1 MGRES
6 VGARLGKVGIFG
18 GTFDP
23 PHLGHLIVAGEVA
36 EALDLD
42 RVVWIPTGR
51 PPHKAGGD
59 PSPADVRARMTEA
72 ATADARLFEVS
83 TLELARDGV
92 SYTVDTLRELHEQR
106 PDARF
111 HLILGADQFG
121 AFSTW
126 REPEE
131 VARLAGLAVM
141 DRDGVA
147 AEALDPGIPVEYTV
161 VPVTR
166 IDISSTEV
174 RRRVRDGSS
183 VRYLVPDAVRRI
195 IEDHGLYARSE

>member
-6 VGARLGKVGIFG
+6 VDASTERIGVFG

-23 PHLGHLIVAGEVA
+23 PHLGHLIVARDVA

-42 RVVWIPTGR
+42 GVLWIPTGR
-51 PPHKAGGD
+51 PSHKEGGD
-59 PSPADVRARMTEA
+59 LSPADVRLRMTEA
-72 ATADARLFEVS
+72 ATADTRLFEVS
-83 TLELARDGV
+83 ELELERDGV
-92 SYTVDTLRELHEQR
+92 SYTVDTLRALREQR
-106 PDARF
+106 PDTRF

-121 AFSTW
+121 AFASW
-126 REPEE
+126 REPVA

-147 AEALDPGIPVEYTV
+147 AETLDPGIPVEYAV

-174 RRRVRDGSS
+174 RRRVADGSS

-195 IEDHGLYARSE
+195 IEDYGLYARGE